1 MKIIFLTGSLEKGRT
16 GVGDYTRLLASEC
29 KRLGHEVQT
38 IALNDL
44 SSKQSG
50 MGNCLVS
57 NAYDCPKY

>member
-16 GVGDYTRLLASEC
+16 GVGDYTRLLVSEC

-44 SSKQSG
+44 FIKTIWNGELSG
-50 MGNCLVS
+50 VQCLRL
-57 NAYDCPKY
+57 PKY